1 MLNCPKTNNQPIQ
14 RPGRWCEPQR
24 LSLYNESKWFTQKNS
39 NQMKKTRH
47 YLILTSA
54 ALLMMACSN
63 ETMLTEESAP
73 SMENAIT
80 FTAEMD
86 NGTRASG
93 ETSSLTGAIGVF
105 ASYTGDVRYNLSTVS
120 PNYMY
125 NQQVTQSGSEW
136 TYTPVKYWPGTSE
149 TDGYKDYVSF
159 FAYYPYITTAD
170 AAAATDGII
179 GFSNEDDSGDPWL
192 VYQLPANAPTTQT
205 DLLYGVK
212 TDGSPMLDVQKQN
225 VSGKV
230 AFNFRHALACV
241 GDQMTIRCS
250 DALKALLA
258 ARSLYINSVTIHY
271 KNLTNKARLILN
283 SNSSPNWQPV
293 ISGEYTSSRTV
304 SLSDATYIGDGTSHT
319 PIYDGSTG
327 QDVTISDKGL
337 FYIPMHLGA
346 VRQEAEITVTY
357 TIKEGETTTPGSVT
371 NSYFLKENAQ
381 QKESINIILGEGLL
395 PVP

>member
-1 MLNCPKTNNQPIQ
+1 
-14 RPGRWCEPQR
+14 
-24 LSLYNESKWFTQKNS
+24 
-39 NQMKKTRH
+39 MKKTRH

-205 DLLYGVK
+205 DLLYGVR

-241 GDQMTIRCS
+241 GDKITICLS
-250 DALKALLA
+250 SELYSALGGTK
-258 ARSLYINSVTIHY
+258 SLYVNKVTINY

-283 SNSSPNWQPV
+283 SNESPNWQPV
-293 ISGEYTSSRTV
+293 ISGDYISNRQVEITS
-304 SLSDATYIGDGTSHT
+304 DTYDTYVAAGTSHT
-319 PIYDGSTG
+319 ALTST
-327 QDVTISDKGL
+327 DPVEISSGNGL
-337 FYIPMHLGA
+337 FYIPIHLGA
-346 VRQEAEITVTY
+346 IRQEAEITVEY
-357 TIKEGETTTPGSVT
+357 SVKDGSSTTTGSVS
-371 NSYFLKENAQ
+371 NSYILKEDAQ
-381 QKESINIILGEGLL
+381 KKESINIVLGKKLL
-395 PVP
+395 DPSAALP